1 MRTHLIT
8 LSLCLAAAVA
18 VAGQNREYV
27 TPEKAAGI
35 VITGATLIDVGAGE
49 ALKDSV
55 IVIEGERIKQVGKAG
70 AVDIPPSA
78 RVIDARGKWI
88 IPGLMDMH
96 SHISGAS
103 GLPLNLYLA
112 NGVTT
117 IRDPGGN
124 LTLLRL
130 LREHLDSGKTTGPR
144 LFFAGPI
151 LDGSPPVWPAG
162 SILADTPDRATSAVN
177 FLIDQGVDFI
187 KVYNN
192 ISEPVLKAII
202 HAAHQRET
210 PVIGHVPRSIT
221 MTRAVEL
228 GMDCLEHIRITG
240 RELLPLEEANKID
253 FLPLGRRETLLW
265 QRFDLASAEMKK
277 LVSLLAEKKVFLD
290 PTLTVDENTFA
301 FVNERQ
307 AEDPDNRFLPRELA
321 DGWARRPAPEI
332 YKIPSELRDA
342 AIAGFKKRQQ
352 FVGMLSRAG
361 VQIVAGTDGVG
372 LGTLLPGFGLQHE
385 LELLAAAG
393 LKPID
398 VIRAATITA
407 ARALNRER
415 ELGSIETGKFADL
428 VILNADPL
436 AEIGNTKKIHLV
448 MKGGQIHDPA
458 ALLGNQQRVS
468 TASGTDSNL
477 HPKKVK

>member
-1 MRTHLIT
+1 MRIQLIA
-8 LSLCLAAAVA
+8 LSLCLAATAV
-18 VAGQNREYV
+18 VVGQNRS
-27 TPEKAAGI
+27 TATQEKAASV
-35 VITGATLIDVGAGE
+35 VITGATLIDVRTGE

-70 AVDIPPSA
+70 EVSIPPSA
-78 RVIDARGKWI
+78 QLIDARGKWI
-88 IPGLMDMH
+88 IPGLTDMH
-96 SHISGAS
+96 SHISNTP
-103 GLPLNLYLA
+103 GLPLKLYLA

-124 LTLLRL
+124 LTVLRL
-130 LREHLDSGKTTGPR
+130 LREQLDAGKATGPR

-151 LDGSPPVWPAG
+151 LDGNPPVWPAG
-162 SILADTPDRATSAVN
+162 SILADSPERAASAVN
-177 FLIDQGVDFI
+177 FLIDQGVDFV

-192 ISEPVLKAII
+192 ISEPVLKVII
-202 HAAHQRET
+202 HTAHQRGI

-240 RELLPLEEANKID
+240 REMLPLEEANKID

-265 QRFDLASAEMKK
+265 QRFDLESAEMKK
-277 LVSLLAEKKVFLD
+277 LVALLAEKKTFLD

-301 FVNERQ
+301 GGYEANVK
-307 AEDPDNRFLPRELA
+307 DPNNRFLPREMFEQ
-321 DGWARRPAPEI
+321 WARAPRAELYNIPA
-332 YKIPSELRDA
+332 ELKGVA
-342 AIAGFKKRQQ
+342 VAGFKKRQQ
-352 FVGMLSRAG
+352 FVGMLNRAG
-361 VQIVAGTDGVG
+361 VRIIAGTDGAG
-372 LGTLLPGFGLQHE
+372 LGALLPGFGLQHE
-385 LELLAAAG
+385 LELLAASG

-398 VIRAATITA
+398 VLRAATITA
-407 ARALNRER
+407 ARALKRER
-415 ELGSIETGKFADL
+415 ELGSIEAGKFADL

-458 ALLGNQQRVS
+458 ALLGQQQ
-468 TASGTDSNL
+468 
-477 HPKKVK
+477 

>member
-1 MRTHLIT
+1 MRMRLIVLT
-8 LSLCLAAAVA
+8 LCLAAAA
-18 VAGQNREYV
+18 VVGQDRPRAALEQ
-27 TPEKAAGI
+27 AAGV
-35 VITGATLIDVGAGE
+35 VITGATLIDVRAGE
-49 ALKDSV
+49 VIKDSV
-55 IVIEGERIKQVGKAG
+55 IVIEGDRIKQVGKSG
-70 AVDIPPSA
+70 EVNIPSSA
-78 RVIDARGKWI
+78 RIIDARGKWI
-88 IPGLMDMH
+88 IPGLTDMH
-96 SHISGAS
+96 SHISGTP
-103 GLPLNLYLA
+103 GLPLGLYLA

-130 LREHLDSGKTTGPR
+130 LREQLDSGKVVGPR

-151 LDGSPPVWPAG
+151 LDGNPPVWPAG
-162 SILADTPDRATSAVN
+162 SILADSPARAESAVN
-177 FLIDQGVDFI
+177 FLIDQGVDCI

-202 HAAHQRET
+202 RTAHQREI
-210 PVIGHVPRSIT
+210 PVVGHVPRSIT

-240 RELLPLEEANKID
+240 REMLPLEEANKID

-277 LVSLLAEKKVFLD
+277 LVALLVEKKVFLD
-290 PTLTVDENTFA
+290 PTLTIDEETFA
-301 FVNERQ
+301 GGYEAN
-307 AEDPDNRFLPRELA
+307 AKDPNNRFLPRA
-321 DGWARRPAPEI
+321 IFDAWVSRPRPEI
-332 YKIPSELRDA
+332 YNIPSELREA
-342 AIAGFKKRQQ
+342 ALAGFKKRQQ
-352 FVGMLSRAG
+352 FVGMLSRGG
-361 VQIVAGTDGVG
+361 VQVLAGTDGVG

-398 VIRAATITA
+398 VLRAATITA
-407 ARALNRER
+407 ARALKRER

-436 AEIGNTKKIHLV
+436 AEISNTRKIHLI
-448 MKGGQIHDPA
+448 MKGGQIYDPA
-458 ALLGNQQRVS
+458 I
-468 TASGTDSNL
+468 
-477 HPKKVK
+477 KVVP

>member
-1 MRTHLIT
+1 MRTQLIV
-8 LSLCLAAAVA
+8 LSLCLAVAAVG
-18 VAGQNREYV
+18 GQNRSTA
-27 TPEKAAGI
+27 TPEKVAG
-35 VITGATLIDVGAGE
+35 VAITGATLIDVRTGE
-49 ALKDSV
+49 SIKDSV
-55 IVIEGERIKQVGKAG
+55 IVIEGDRIKQVGKAG
-70 AVDIPPSA
+70 EVSIPSSA
-78 RVIDARGKWI
+78 RIIDARGKWI
-88 IPGLMDMH
+88 IPGLTDMH
-96 SHISGAS
+96 SHISGTP
-103 GLPLNLYLA
+103 GLPLGLYLA

-130 LREHLDSGKTTGPR
+130 LREQLDSGKLTGPR

-151 LDGSPPVWPAG
+151 LDGNPPVWPAG
-162 SILADTPDRATSAVN
+162 SILADTPERAASAVN
-177 FLIDQGVDFI
+177 FLIDQGADFI

-202 HAAHQRET
+202 RTAHQREI

-228 GMDCLEHIRITG
+228 GMDCLEHIRVTG

-265 QRFDLASAEMKK
+265 QRFDLASDEMKK
-277 LVSLLAEKKVFLD
+277 LVSLLVEKKVFLD
-290 PTLTVDENTFA
+290 PTLTIDEKTLVFK
-301 FVNERQ
+301 R
-307 AEDPDNRFLPRELA
+307 EDLIKDPNNRFLPREIFEA
-321 DGWARRPAPEI
+321 WAGQREPEI
-332 YKIPSELRDA
+332 YQIPPELKEEA
-342 AIAGFKKRQQ
+342 AAGFKKRQQ

-361 VQIVAGTDGVG
+361 VQITAGTDGAG
-372 LGTLLPGFGLQHE
+372 PGTLLPGFGLQHE

-398 VIRAATITA
+398 AIRAATITA
-407 ARALNRER
+407 ARALKREK
-415 ELGSIETGKFADL
+415 ELGSIEAGKFADL

-436 AEIGNTKKIHLV
+436 AEIGNTRKIHLV

-458 ALLGNQQRVS
+458 ALLGQQRSVHNG
-468 TASGTDSNL
+468 A
-477 HPKKVK
+477 K